1 MPGAEFRW
9 QRFHCRCIT
18 NQFDA
23 DHRAFLANLT
33 DIIVGSQRLQL
44 FRDQCRLRVDVAQ
57 QIVAVEELQAG
68 QRRGT
73 SQRVARVRVAVE
85 EGAAF

>member
-1 MPGAEFRW
+1 M
-9 QRFHCRCIT
+9 
-18 NQFDA
+18 
-23 DHRAFLANLT
+23 
-33 DIIVGSQRLQL
+33 GSQRLQL

-57 QIVAVEELQAG
+57 QIVAVEEFQAG